1 MATQIKL
8 ADART
13 AKNKLE
19 NLAKQ
24 ILNSNDIENTYGIA
38 FGELLPLFSTKR
50 LTEIRKKIVK
60 RLELEFILASNRQR
74 RKKSQIHDKPEK
86 YEGTTW
92 NEDYISS
99 ALISWFTKTSIPTIK
114 INLNTYQ
121 SDGVL
126 TIWDGESKFQILW
139 YFIINKAPDM
149 FRVLNDDGTFTH
161 QVSNFINHKER
172 FRTSSNSHVISELE
186 EMFIE
191 ARKTHTTYIG
201 LEWMESNGF
210 QTLINCLLELPGNC
224 VFQNLSEMAEGE
236 AYHREGSVGAK
247 QSDVQLTNSQQTE
260 AWYDITRYDD
270 THKPTNRFK
279 SALTYSIFNDE
290 TSTFFRDIYDDVH
303 SGENYQG
310 YEEYIYDFILTL
322 LFRIKNG
329 KRFEFGMPDSLQPYE
344 LSGIARPYDKGT
356 RLVQDRMIEYKEF
369 LTNPDVSPAEKEKF
383 LTKLVEV
390 FRLIEMVFGYPGPN
404 QFDKY
409 PAGIGLRNS
418 RIAGMVKPTS
428 AKEKSQGYY
437 SIKEKQ
443 TSELRDLLAEY
454 GIVRDRGLGKIDK
467 FILGNHLM
475 IYVICKS
482 ITYIIENKDVKNNQ
496 LTDIIYEIMSI
507 VSKDWATYVFEY
519 RITNNDDVLDYD
531 STDNNEVRRGVDEKL
546 LKSGIPF
553 GLYYTIAGGN
563 LEKVAYVFI
572 KFIKEIVE
580 PKLDSIYIS
589 ATSTSKEMRRFQTYL
604 RTKVRI
610 EPEKFFIYDTVNDE
624 PLKLDSFDIGHPD
637 AESQGNILFHKQFL
651 LEERGH
657 NRHQFQTDSK
667 DVLSYYRCL
676 MANHND
682 VFNNTK
688 NAFASALQNPS
699 EFEYTL
705 NKMNE
710 SKQALQN
717 LKYLLEYLDIQF
729 DENASYVNGT
739 VQKEEYIK

>member
-1 MATQIKL
+1 MESKLKL
-8 ADART
+8 ADAMT
-13 AKNKLE
+13 AKHKLE
-19 NLAKQ
+19 NLAKE

-149 FRVLNDDGTFTH
+149 FRVLKDDGTFTP
-161 QVSNFINHKER
+161 QVSKFINHKER
-172 FRTSSNSHVISELE
+172 FTTSSNSNVISELE
-186 EMFIE
+186 EMLE
-191 ARKTHTTYIG
+191 YAKETKTTYIG
-201 LEWMESNGF
+201 LEWMESNGY
-210 QTLINCLLELPGNC
+210 QNLINCLLELPGNC

-236 AYHREGSVGAK
+236 AYYREGSVGAK

-260 AWYDITRYDD
+260 AWYDCTRYDD

-279 SALTYSIFNDE
+279 STLTYSIFNDE

-322 LFRIKNG
+322 LFRIKND
-329 KRFEFGMPDSLQPYE
+329 KRFEFGMPDSLQTFE

-369 LTNPDVSPAEKEKF
+369 LTNTDVSPAEKEKF
-383 LTKLVEV
+383 LNKLVEV

-443 TSELRDLLAEY
+443 TSELRDLLAKY

-496 LTDIIYEIMSI
+496 LTDIIYEIMNI
-507 VSKDWATYVFEY
+507 VSKDWAKYVFEY

-531 STDNNEVRRGVDEKL
+531 STDNSEVRRGVDEKL

-589 ATSTSKEMRRFQTYL
+589 ATSTSKEMRRFQTHL

-651 LEERGH
+651 LEERNH

-682 VFNNTK
+682 IFNRVND
-688 NAFASALQNPS
+688 
-699 EFEYTL
+699 EYIL
-705 NKMNE
+705 NKDERKRLLIKLNE
-710 SKQALQN
+710 ADQALQN

-729 DENASYVNGT
+729 DESASYENGT

>member
-1 MATQIKL
+1 MESKLKL
-8 ADART
+8 ADAMT
-13 AKNKLE
+13 AKHKLE
-19 NLAKQ
+19 NLARQ
-24 ILNSNDIENTYGIA
+24 TVNSNDLGKIIGIP
-38 FGELLPLFSTKR
+38 FSELLPLFSTKR

-60 RLELEFILASNRQR
+60 RLELEFIMASNRQR

-114 INLNTYQ
+114 INLNTYE

-161 QVSNFINHKER
+161 RVSNFINHKER
-172 FRTSSNSHVISELE
+172 FTTKTNVNVVNDLE
-186 EMFIE
+186 EMLIE
-191 ARKTHTTYIG
+191 ARDTHTTYVSV
-201 LEWMESNGF
+201 EWMISNGYEN
-210 QTLINCLLELPGNC
+210 LVNCLLELPANC

-247 QSDVQLTNSQQTE
+247 QTEVQLTNSQLTE
-260 AWYDITRYDD
+260 AWYNQTRYDD

-279 SALTYSIFNDE
+279 SALTYSIFNDD

-329 KRFEFGMPDSLQPYE
+329 KRFEFGMPDVIESNI

-356 RLVQDRMIEYKEF
+356 RIVQDRMIEYKEF
-369 LTNPDVSPAEKEKF
+369 LNNPDVSVDEKTKF
-383 LTKLVEV
+383 LDKLVEV
-390 FRLIEMVFGYPGPN
+390 FRLIEIVFGYPGPN

-409 PAGIGLRNS
+409 PAGIGLKDN
-418 RIAGMVKPTS
+418 RITNLVRATS

-443 TSELRDLLAEY
+443 TIQLKTLLSDY
-454 GIVRDRGLGKIDK
+454 GIVRERGLGKIEK

-475 IYVICKS
+475 IYVICNA
-482 ITYIIENKDVKNNQ
+482 ITYILRNKDVKPNQ
-496 LTDIIYEIMSI
+496 LTPIIFEIMNV
-507 VSKDWATYVFEY
+507 VSKDWAKYAFEY
-519 RITNNDDVLDYD
+519 EITSNNSNVLDYD
-531 STDNNEVRRGVDEKL
+531 SIDKNQVENITGKL
-546 LKSGIPF
+546 NKIPF
-553 GLYYTIAGGN
+553 GIYYTVVGGN
-563 LEKVAYVFI
+563 LEKVAYVFTHFL
-572 KFIKEIVE
+572 KDVVE
-580 PKLDSIYIS
+580 PKLDSIYIN
-589 ATSTSKEMRRFQTYL
+589 ATSTSKEMRKFQTYL
-604 RTKVRI
+604 RNKVKI
-610 EPEKFFIYDTVNDE
+610 EPETFFIYDTINDE
-624 PLKLDSFDIGHPD
+624 PLTLDSFDIGHPD

-651 LEERGH
+651 LEERDH

-667 DVLSYYRCL
+667 DIVSYYRCL

-682 VFNNTK
+682 IFNRTK
-688 NAFASALQNPS
+688 NEFAEGLQNPS
-699 EFEYTL
+699 EFERIF

-710 SKQALQN
+710 TKQALQN
-717 LKYLLEYLDIQF
+717 LKYLLEYIGIQY
-729 DENASYVNGT
+729 DETASYANGT